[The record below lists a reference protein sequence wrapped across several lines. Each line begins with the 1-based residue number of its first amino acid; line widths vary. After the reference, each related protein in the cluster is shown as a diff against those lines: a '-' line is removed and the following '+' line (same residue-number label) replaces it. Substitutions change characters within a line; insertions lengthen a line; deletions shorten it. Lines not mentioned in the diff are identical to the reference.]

1 MRKFTECVRIFLIS
15 FFVSYAIMFL
25 ILGIV
30 TADAH
35 ELCAEDCTIESVAK
49 CTDTDKIKCEVDFE
63 VICPVSMECETK

>member
-35 ELCAEDCTIESVAK
+35 ELCAEDCTIESVVK
-49 CTDTDKIKCEVDFE
+49 
-63 VICPVSMECETK
+63 